1 MSRPSFTSSFA
12 EELDSYLNYRENL
25 ELTIGDY
32 TSSLKKLDDFMVN
45 ECGSKIFTKNNAD
58 KWIQKLPT
66 ESPQGHYRRINV
78 SKLFFMFLFPQG
90 YDLFLFDDVRNP
102 PITFTPHIYTKD
114 EIQRYFEAVDTYDS
128 SKNLYHKIQLP
139 VLFRILYS
147 CGTRITETLMIR
159 KMDIDLKEGII
170 HLSETKNKKERY
182 IVLSKSLNDLMK
194 QFADKTFYRLHDDDY
209 IFQNY
214 RGKRITADPIYEI
227 HRKILLKAGIPYKG
241 NGEGP
246 RIHDW
251 RHTFVINSFKQM
263 ADTGIDM
270 YVALPILST
279 YLGHATIMATE
290 RYLRMT
296 MELFPEISEKMEKS
310 FEKVFEGVAYAE
322 CN

>member
-1 MSRPSFTSSFA
+1 MNRPSFTSLFA
-12 EELDSYLNYRENL
+12 EELNSYLDYRESL
-25 ELTIGDY
+25 KLTISDY
-32 TSSLKKLDDFMVN
+32 TPSLKKLDAFMAI
-45 ECGSKIFTKNNAD
+45 ECRNKTFTKNNAK

-66 ESPQGHYRRINV
+66 ESPQGHYRRINA

-102 PITFTPHIYTKD
+102 PKTFTPHIYTKS

-128 SKNLYHKIQLP
+128 SINLYHKIQLP
-139 VLFRILYS
+139 VLFRILHS

-159 KMDIDLKEGII
+159 KQDVDLEAGII
-170 HLSETKNKKERY
+170 LLSETKNKKQRY
-182 IVLSKSLNDLMK
+182 IVLSESLQDHVK
-194 QFADKTFYRLHDDDY
+194 QFADKTFYRLHDTDY

-214 RGKRITADPIYEI
+214 KGKRIDKKIIYEV
-227 HRKILLKAGIPYKG
+227 HRRILLKAGIPYKG
-241 NGEGP
+241 KGEGP

-251 RHTFVINSFKQM
+251 RHTFAVNSFKQM
-263 ADTGIDM
+263 DDNGIDM
-270 YVALPILST
+270 YVALPILSS

-296 MELFPEISEKMEKS
+296 MELFPEISEKMEKT

-322 CN
+322 SN